1 MSSVYISK
9 KMKHLL
15 NYFLSLFFVAVT
27 AGSAFAASEKENKIL
42 VIGVDGM
49 ISTAIDYASTPSV
62 DKLIGNATYH
72 LSGYGGLPA
81 YASTGW
87 ATMLTGVSAEKH
99 GATNEN
105 SFSGNHF
112 DAYPS
117 VVSRIKSLSS
127 GTIIASVVRDA
138 EINTQLNA
146 AADFKAACASDE
158 EALSKSLE
166 FVKQPDVDVTFVQF
180 SGPREAGETVGYQ
193 LRQAQYVLA
202 VQQIDNLVAELQTAI
217 QSRETYHN
225 EDWAIFFVSTHGG
238 TESGMKTNNT
248 PEETDVPM
256 IFSGDGIDN
265 KVLNAEKL
273 DPAAGGDNILKINRG
288 ASKTYVRIP
297 IAGTPLQGMDTYTL
311 EMWIKP
317 GPNGSDPSIV
327 GDKDWGSGAN
337 PGFVICRR
345 GASWRYNFANDKRQ
359 RYDTD
364 AEVAIEDGN
373 WHHLAVSFKKTQG
386 CRLYQD
392 GELVNE
398 AAIFYQ
404 AADDMASP
412 YNYICLAQEGTESYP
427 DGGPNWAGSF
437 NEVRIWTSVVSQEN
451 LRKYMHLRHIE
462 QSDHPDL
469 ASLELY
475 LKMDEVKGNII
486 KDYSGKGHDGE
497 LMGSAMERHPFYPI
511 RLTDVTVNML
521 GHLGIAV
528 DGGWGLE
535 GNALKANVPYRLFKV
550 N

>member
-1 MSSVYISK
+1 
-9 KMKHLL
+9 MKHVL
-15 NYFLSLFFVAVT
+15 NYFLSLFFVAVN

-49 ISTAIDYASTPSV
+49 ISTAIDYASTPSI
-62 DKLIGNATYH
+62 DKLIDNATYH

-81 YASTGW
+81 YPSTGW
-87 ATMLTGVSAEKH
+87 ATLLTGVSAEKH
-99 GATNEN
+99 GAINEN

-117 VVSRIKSLSS
+117 VVSRIKLASS

-146 AADFKAACASDE
+146 AADHKVACSSDE

-180 SGPREAGETVGYQ
+180 CGPREAGETVGYQ

-217 QSRETYHN
+217 QSRETYKN

-238 TESGMKTNNT
+238 TESGIKTNNT
-248 PEETDVPM
+248 LEETDVP
-256 IFSGDGIDN
+256 IILSGDGIDN

-273 DPAAGGDNILKINRG
+273 DPVVSADNILKINRG

-297 IAGTPLQGMDTYTL
+297 IAGTPLQGMDEYTL

-317 GPNGSDPSIV
+317 GPNSSDPPLV

-345 GASWRYNFANDKRQ
+345 GSGWRYNFANDKRQ
-359 RYDTD
+359 RYDINCD
-364 AEVAIEDGN
+364 VPIEDGN
-373 WHHLAVSFKKTQG
+373 WHHVAVSFKKTQG
-386 CRLYQD
+386 CLLYQD
-392 GELVNE
+392 GELVSEE
-398 AAIFYQ
+398 AVFYQ
-404 AADDMASP
+404 AADGMTSP

-437 NEVRIWTSVVSQEN
+437 NEFRIWTRIVSQEN
-451 LRKYMHLRHIE
+451 LRKYMYLRDIE

-469 ASLELY
+469 SSLELY
-475 LKMDEVKGNII
+475 LKMDELRGNTV

-497 LMGSAMERHPFYPI
+497 LMGSAVERHPFYPI
-511 RLTDVTVNML
+511 NLTDVTVNML

-528 DGGWGLE
+528 DGDWGLE
-535 GNALKANVPYRLFKV
+535 GSALKANVPYRLFKV